1 MMTYMGST
9 EREMA
14 TLANSITIIRLKD
27 RKVKRSPKRV
37 LFEDFKQK
45 RVEIADTVF
54 ISMRSRKIHTWR
66 ISQMVEGR
74 YVE

>member
-1 MMTYMGST
+1 MAYMSRT
-9 EREMA
+9 EWEMA
-14 TLANSITIIRLKD
+14 MLANSITIIRLKD
-27 RKVKRSPKRV
+27 RRVKSSPKTV

-54 ISMRSRKIHTWR
+54 ISMRSRRICTWR

-74 YVE
+74 YIE